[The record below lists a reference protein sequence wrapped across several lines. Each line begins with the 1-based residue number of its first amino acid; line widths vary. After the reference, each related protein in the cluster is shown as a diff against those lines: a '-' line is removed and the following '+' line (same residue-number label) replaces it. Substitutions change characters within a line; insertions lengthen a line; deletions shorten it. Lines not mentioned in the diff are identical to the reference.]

1 LDDRVDVYEAVE
13 LFYYFD
19 IEVKDFTVTEVNV
32 LKDVN
37 SELRKLALNYLGANS
52 FDELEHLDSTPE
64 VIDVACTK
72 AFLSLNEVT
81 IERIDFSQEI
91 TRLKKNLTQL
101 TFKLVGFSCRLCCNL
116 RNGGTRRTRTE
127 ISKDF
132 NWPRIQEEKNQRLD

>member
-1 LDDRVDVYEAVE
+1 MNEFRVNLINTFTLKAFLQTQAMDVTEEILNSPSTSSIERLITKLEKTQQYFNRSFIGLDDRVDVYETVE

-64 VIDVACTK
+64 VIDVCLYK
-72 AFLSLNEVT
+72 
-81 IERIDFSQEI
+81 
-91 TRLKKNLTQL
+91 
-101 TFKLVGFSCRLCCNL
+101 
-116 RNGGTRRTRTE
+116 RR
-127 ISKDF
+127 F
-132 NWPRIQEEKNQRLD
+132 YP

>member
-1 LDDRVDVYEAVE
+1 
-13 LFYYFD
+13 
-19 IEVKDFTVTEVNV
+19 VKDFTVTEVNV

-101 TFKLVGFSCRLCCNL
+101 TF
-116 RNGGTRRTRTE
+116 
-127 ISKDF
+127 
-132 NWPRIQEEKNQRLD
+132 